1 MSNVPSTWTRRLP
14 GIAPRPEW
22 PNRTTLKIAS
32 TCTRRFYTAKSPTP
46 QEIPMKDRDV
56 SSKRS
61 ATGARTVVEP
71 GRLLVAVS
79 LLGAS
84 LGVAAAA
91 PTQQI
96 GGPERA
102 AETRNVEMKLAK
114 RKAWVRPG
122 VSNQVKSDQKKGTLP
137 AVQNTDKK

>member
-102 AETRNVEMKLAK
+102 AETGNVEMKLAK
-114 RKAWVRPG
+114 RKALPPRP
-122 VSNQVKSDQKKGTLP
+122 SNQLKSDQKKGMLP
-137 AVQNTDKK
+137 AVQNSEKK